1 MASTQQITIT
11 LSPATLAAL
20 KDMGYALYA
29 MRAFDTTNAAGQP
42 LVWVATSQYLEMTT
56 LAFQAQ
62 YQAYVST
69 SQLVA
74 NGVVTMS
81 ATAPVDLGQTATVDA
96 NGVITVTQ
104 GGSPNA
110 VTLVNSSSN
119 PFTTGLAAAADGG
132 SAAAIFA
139 EPLYGL
145 AEDIVAP
152 LDQVLLT
159 FSTAGIQVGT
169 LVRHAMSQSFL
180 VDLTGGEQRT
190 VAFDINQGWSAG
202 GAVWAQNVS
211 AGSDLIPILVH
222 ETPMTVPA

>member
-1 MASTQQITIT
+1 MASVQQITIT
-11 LSPATLAAL
+11 LPSATLVAL

-42 LVWVATSQYLEMTT
+42 LVWVATTQYLEMTT

-74 NGVVTMS
+74 DGVVTMS
-81 ATAPVDLGQTATVDA
+81 ATAAVDLGQTATVDA
-96 NGVITVTQ
+96 NGMITVTQ
-104 GGSPNA
+104 GGRPNA

-119 PFTTGLAAAADGG
+119 PFTTGLAAGADGG
-132 SAAAIFA
+132 SAAIFA

-159 FSTAGIQVGT
+159 FSTAGVQVGT

-202 GAVWAQNVS
+202 GAVWGQNVP
-211 AGSDLIPILVH
+211 AGTDLIPILVH